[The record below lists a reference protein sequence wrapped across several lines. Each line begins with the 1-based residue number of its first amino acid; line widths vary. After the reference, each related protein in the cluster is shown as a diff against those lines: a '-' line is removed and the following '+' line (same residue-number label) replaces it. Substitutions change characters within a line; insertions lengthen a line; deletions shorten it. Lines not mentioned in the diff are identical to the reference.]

1 MENRINLSNKMN
13 LISILMKL
21 NFLSLATT
29 INLAL
34 ILGLEAKENTKEK
47 TQDDKDIEEFSNIL
61 ETNIVED
68 VKNNKI
74 KNKTEILEANTKYK
88 EVINFSAF
96 CSK

>member
-74 KNKTEILEANTKYK
+74 KIKQK
-88 EVINFSAF
+88 F
-96 CSK
+96 